1 MTPAEN
7 EPAGIE
13 YHGVAGSSQDC
24 QNAVMRLL
32 QFGEAIAS
40 ARILTCPCEHA
51 FLLTSDL
58 GDVKAI
64 KSGFSS
70 GYGGAGPTAFSY
82 VLHLLE
88 AHGVEIEEYIV
99 DKAILERLDQSALTS
114 ADMRAIDAVKPLRPN
129 RWHHYLLEQHIDC
142 ERQGTFW
149 QGFPLVIPYGI
160 IDNRIADLALSFWE
174 NPDDRILTAY
184 KRLEDIIR
192 KRTGLKEHGTKL
204 LSKAF
209 SGEGA
214 QLYWKDIDDGEKA
227 GRAHLFTGA
236 FMAHRNPLAHRETK
250 NHADQQLTEFLLLN
264 HLYRLE
270 KDAQVSPLKADSGAE
285 GVTKRQKFHGNGE

>member
-1 MTPAEN
+1 VTTES
-7 EPAGIE
+7 EPEGIE

-32 QFGEAIAS
+32 QFGDIIAR
-40 ARILTCPCEHA
+40 ARILSCASEHA

-82 VLHLLE
+82 VLQLLE

-114 ADMRAIDAVKPLRPN
+114 ADMRVIDAAKPLRPS
-129 RWHHYLLEQHIDC
+129 RWHYYMLQQHIDC
-142 ERQGTFW
+142 QRQGTFW
-149 QGFPLVIPYGI
+149 RDFPPVIPYGI
-160 IDNRIADLALSFWE
+160 IDSRIADLALGFWQ

-192 KRTGLKEHGTKL
+192 RRTGLKEHGTKL
-204 LSKAF
+204 FSKAF
-209 SGEGA
+209 SGETA
-214 QLYWKDIDDGEKA
+214 QLYWKDIDDGERT
-227 GRAHLFTGA
+227 GRANLFTGA
-236 FMAHRNPLAHRETK
+236 YMAHRNPLAHRETK
-250 NHADQQLTEFLLLN
+250 NQPDQQLTEFLLLN
-264 HLYRLE
+264 HLYLLE
-270 KDAQVSPLKADSGAE
+270 KNAEVSPVKSESA
-285 GVTKRQKFHGNGE
+285 

>member
-1 MTPAEN
+1 MTTGS
-7 EPAGIE
+7 EPEGIE

-32 QFGEAIAS
+32 QFGEAIAR
-40 ARILTCPCEHA
+40 ARILSCSSEHA

-82 VLHLLE
+82 VLQLLE

-99 DKAILERLDQSALTS
+99 NEAVMERLDQSALTS
-114 ADMRAIDAVKPLRPN
+114 ADMSVIDAAKPLRPS
-129 RWHHYLLEQHIDC
+129 RWHHYMLRQHIDC
-142 ERQGTFW
+142 QRQGTFW
-149 QGFPLVIPYGI
+149 QDFPPVIPYAI
-160 IDNRIADLALSFWE
+160 IDSRIADLALGFWQ

-192 KRTGLKEHGTKL
+192 KRTGLKEHGTKAFLESVFGRGRTAL
-204 LSKAF
+204 L
-209 SGEGA
+209 EG
-214 QLYWKDIDDGEKA
+214 YRRRREDGQ
-227 GRAHLFTGA
+227 GQSVHRRVYGA
-236 FMAHRNPLAHRETK
+236 SQSVGPSRDE
-250 NHADQQLTEFLLLN
+250 E
-264 HLYRLE
+264 
-270 KDAQVSPLKADSGAE
+270 SP
-285 GVTKRQKFHGNGE
+285 

>member
-1 MTPAEN
+1 MTTDS
-7 EPAGIE
+7 EPEGIE
-13 YHGVAGSSQDC
+13 YHGVAGASQDC

-32 QFGEAIAS
+32 QFGEAIAR
-40 ARILTCPCEHA
+40 ARILSCSSGHA

-82 VLHLLE
+82 ILQLLE
-88 AHGVEIEEYIV
+88 VHGVEIEEYIV
-99 DKAILERLDQSALTS
+99 DEAVMERLDQSALTT
-114 ADMRAIDAVKPLRPN
+114 ADMGVIDAAKPLRPS
-129 RWHHYLLEQHIDC
+129 RWHHYMLRQHIDC
-142 ERQGTFW
+142 QRQGTFW
-149 QGFPLVIPYGI
+149 QDFPPVIPYAI
-160 IDNRIADLALSFWE
+160 IDSRIADLALGFWQ

-204 LSKAF
+204 FSKAF
-209 SGEGA
+209 SGETA
-214 QLYWKDIDDGEKA
+214 QLCWKDIDDGEKT
-227 GRAHLFTGA
+227 GRANLFTGA

-250 NHADQQLTEFLLLN
+250 NHPDQQLTEFLLLN

-270 KDAQVSPLKADSGAE
+270 KDSHFSAVKLESS
-285 GVTKRQKFHGNGE
+285 